1 MYESRALHI
10 EALRGIDLS
19 EMCGLAASHI
29 RMLCRPLLSLP
40 LSTYAL
46 SSFSQECPC
55 SSSLIMQEHG
65 PESPVE
71 VFKHLFI
78 FG

>member
-10 EALRGIDLS
+10 EALRGSDLS
-19 EMCGLAASHI
+19 EMCDLTASHI

-40 LSTYAL
+40 LSIYPL

-55 SSSLIMQEHG
+55 SSSLVVQEHG
-65 PESPVE
+65 SESPVE
-71 VFKHLFI
+71 VFKNLFI